1 MKNNL
6 LAQVL
11 IGLLGV
17 LLFFASIQMFGI
29 GQSLSELEADEFDE
43 KQLNQLVNKVS
54 DTTPDGKEK
63 ERHLEQI
70 VALPLFSATREPYV
84 APPEGP
90 EIDVVEPEASPLN
103 AKISSIV
110 ITGDNSYV
118 IVQDNVSKERLTLA
132 QGMPL
137 EGEQGLWTVASIEP
151 RKVIFEAEGEESV
164 ELELEVFSGSL
175 GKSGGKSGKSKAK
188 KNNRTPTKNITPEKN
203 NKNERANSAEAIR
216 KKIAERRAQ
225 MRKEAAD
232 RNQKQ

>member
-11 IGLLGV
+11 LGLLGI
-17 LLFFASIQMFGI
+17 LLLLASIQMFGI
-29 GQSLSELEADEFDE
+29 GQGLSELEAEQFDE
-43 KQLNQLVNKVS
+43 KQLNQLVDKVS
-54 DTTPDGKEK
+54 DTAPDGKEK
-63 ERHLEQI
+63 ERQLEQI
-70 VALPLFSATREPYV
+70 VALPLFSSTREPYV
-84 APPEGP
+84 GP
-90 EIDVVEPEASPLN
+90 IIGIEPTIDEPVASPLD
-103 AKISSIV
+103 AKVSSIV

-118 IVQDNVSKERLTLA
+118 IIQDNVSKERLTLA

-137 EGEQGLWTVASIEP
+137 EGEQGLWTVANIEP
-151 RKVIFEAEGEESV
+151 RKVTFEAEGEEPV

-175 GKSGGKSGKSKAK
+175 GKAGGKKNKSKA
-188 KNNRTPTKNITPEKN
+188 NNSRNNKQTQKITQEK